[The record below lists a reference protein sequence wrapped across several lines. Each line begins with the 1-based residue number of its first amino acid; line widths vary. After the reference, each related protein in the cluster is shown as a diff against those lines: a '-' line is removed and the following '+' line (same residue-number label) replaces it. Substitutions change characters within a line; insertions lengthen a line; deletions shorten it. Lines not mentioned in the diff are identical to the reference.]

1 MIVVRPIETT
11 DAILT
16 SSSAPEPDA
25 SLGEIEWT
33 AGTYTLGTERIK
45 SSTHR
50 RYRVT
55 ADPSTTDDPAVG
67 VLATPPTW
75 VDIGPT
81 NRWAMFDG
89 VNGTQTLAD
98 DDLNIVITPAQ
109 LINAVAAFNVTGAS
123 SVTVTLTADSVDV
136 YSRTI
141 LMRDNSAINGWY
153 DYFFEPII
161 ELTRFVLLDLP
172 AYPNGVLSIDAE
184 IAGSELGWGTLVYG
198 RQTTLGTTV
207 YGTGWQGLD
216 FSVKERDE
224 FGNFNIV
231 RRRTA
236 DLMDYDC
243 YLPKNLFGFVKNQL
257 KSLSTVP
264 TVWIGNPSDINDGT
278 AVFGYYRD
286 AQINITTPSVIDM
299 TIQVE
304 GLT

>member
-1 MIVVRPIETT
+1 MIVVRPIQTT

-25 SLGEIEWT
+25 TFGEIAWT
-33 AGTYTLGTERIK
+33 AGTHNLGDERVK
-45 SSTHR
+45 VSTHR

-55 ADPSTTDDPAVG
+55 ADPSTTDDPEVG
-67 VLATPPTW
+67 VLANPPTW
-75 VDIGPT
+75 VDVGPT
-81 NRWAMFDG
+81 NRWAMFDD

-136 YSRTI
+136 YTKTI

-184 IAGSELGWGTLVYG
+184 GGAIGFGTLVYG

-243 YLPKNLFGFVKNQL
+243 FLPKNLFGFVKNQL
-257 KSLSTVP
+257 KSLSAVP
-264 TVWIGNPSDINDGT
+264 TVWIGNPTDINDGT

-286 AQINITTPSVIDM
+286 VQINISSPSVIDM

>member
-1 MIVVRPIETT
+1 MIVVRPIQTN

-25 SLGEIEWT
+25 SLGEIAWT
-33 AGTYTLGTERIK
+33 AGAHTLGTERVK
-45 SSTHR
+45 VSTHR

-55 ADPSTTDDPAVG
+55 ADPSTTDDPEVG
-67 VLATPPTW
+67 VLANPPTW

-81 NRWAMFDG
+81 NRWAMFDA

-98 DDLNIVITPAQ
+98 DDLSIVITPSQ
-109 LINAVAAFNVTGAS
+109 LINSVAAFNVTGAN
-123 SVTVTLTADSVDV
+123 SVTVTLTADSIDV
-136 YSRTI
+136 YTKTI

-161 ELTRFVLLDLP
+161 EATRFVLLDLP
-172 AYPNGVLSIDAE
+172 AYPNGILSIDAE
-184 IAGSELGWGTLVYG
+184 GGAIGFGTLIYG

-216 FSVKERDE
+216 FSTKERDE

-236 DLMDYDC
+236 DLMDYNC
-243 YLPKNLFGFVKNQL
+243 FLPKNLFGFVKNQL
-257 KSLSTVP
+257 KSLSTIP

-278 AVFGYYRD
+278 AAFGYYRD
-286 AQINITTPSVIDM
+286 TQINITTPSVIDM